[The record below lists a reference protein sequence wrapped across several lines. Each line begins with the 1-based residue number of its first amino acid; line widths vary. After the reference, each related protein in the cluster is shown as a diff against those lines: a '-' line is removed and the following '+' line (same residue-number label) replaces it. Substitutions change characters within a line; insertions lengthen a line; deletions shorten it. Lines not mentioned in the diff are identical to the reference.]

1 MKAVMRKLLNQL
13 ETVILNHLYL
23 QRDMQ
28 FFGWTLIL
36 MKFCLVTD
44 YVRWHQDC
52 DEDEEDQDEGRVE
65 GPRPGSPPLFHS
77 GDLNEAGWYLEE
89 YLEHQ
94 ILVALHYVCCVN
106 PVKLLLKM
114 KPCVH

>member
-52 DEDEEDQDEGRVE
+52 DKDEEDQDEGRVE
-65 GPRPGSPPLFHS
+65 GPRPGSPPIFHS
-77 GDLNEAGWYLEE
+77 GDLNEDGTLKNIW
-89 YLEHQ
+89 
-94 ILVALHYVCCVN
+94 N
-106 PVKLLLKM
+106 TRFLLLCIM
-114 KPCVH
+114 CAV

>member
-1 MKAVMRKLLNQL
+1 MKEVMRKLLYQL

-65 GPRPGSPPLFHS
+65 GPRPGSPPIFHS
-77 GDLNEAGWYLEE
+77 GDLNEDDNLKNIWSTGF
-89 YLEHQ
+89 
-94 ILVALHYVCCVN
+94 
-106 PVKLLLKM
+106 LLLCIM
-114 KPCVH
+114 CAV

>member
-1 MKAVMRKLLNQL
+1 M
-13 ETVILNHLYL
+13 T
-23 QRDMQ
+23 
-28 FFGWTLIL
+28 
-36 MKFCLVTD
+36 KFCLVTD

-52 DEDEEDQDEGRVE
+52 DEDEKDQDEGRVE

-77 GDLNEAGWYLEE
+77 GDLNEDGWHLEE

-94 ILVALHYVCCVN
+94 MLVAVHYVCCVN